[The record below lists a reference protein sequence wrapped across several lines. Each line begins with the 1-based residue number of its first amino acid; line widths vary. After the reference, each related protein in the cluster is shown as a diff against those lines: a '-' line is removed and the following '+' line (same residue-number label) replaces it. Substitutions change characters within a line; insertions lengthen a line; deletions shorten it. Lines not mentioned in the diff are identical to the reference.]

1 MLLYMSASQK
11 YHINT
16 YCILYTVYCIN
27 TVYCTVYCTIVLVYV
42 YCMCTTLQS
51 TSVIRPALT
60 LVEVEIRQLYV
71 KTTRSFAVIT
81 GHVFT
86 SFCCH
91 SPMCPGG
98 GL

>member
-60 LVEVEIRQLYV
+60 LVEVEIRQL
-71 KTTRSFAVIT
+71 
-81 GHVFT
+81 
-86 SFCCH
+86 
-91 SPMCPGG
+91 
-98 GL
+98 